1 MKKIAFVVLSA
12 SLFSLSCLAS
22 DTDLLIWQ
30 IDLEQ
35 SWVYEPQLLDG
46 TFPGFNKIN
55 FWLQSGDKR
64 INLEKFT
71 YTATTDGISSTPG
84 STFITEGI
92 YSEAGLTGVYATKV
106 ADYGDDVYGGYEVMM
121 QLWNN
126 DTLVAVSDNLFDS
139 SKHLYLSDLVRT
151 TFTSDM
157 DPSSMFASI
166 NQLGGHVVP
175 EPTSGLLM
183 MLGAGLLALRR
194 RRRA

>member
-1 MKKIAFVVLSA
+1 MKKILFAMLFSVGTALSA
-12 SLFSLSCLAS
+12 MAS
-22 DTDLLIWQ
+22 DMDMLVWQ
-30 IDLEQ
+30 IDLID
-35 SWVYEPQLLDG
+35 SWVYEGSETLPS
-46 TFPGFNKIN
+46 FNKIN
-55 FWLQSGDKR
+55 AWLQSGKNIVR
-64 INLEKFT
+64 LEPLT
-71 YTATTDGISSTPG
+71 YTTADHSSVYDVTVDPPVITGGIDPDGYTTT
-84 STFITEGI
+84 
-92 YSEAGLTGVYATKV
+92 YAT
-106 ADYGDDVYGGYEVMM
+106 DLTNYSNDDYGGYELMM

-139 SKHLYLSDLVRT
+139 NKHLYLSDLVRT

-157 DPSSMFASI
+157 DPSSMIASI